1 MIKSEDQANAT
12 FLERYEFIIPLLL
25 FVLFLMFTLPGI
37 SWGAPSIWHPDEVV
51 YIAIK
56 ALYEGTEFDA
66 SNFNHPQLPIYAMLG
81 LGKILV
87 ALGQTD
93 KAVLIGARIL
103 SAVLS
108 GLTIVL
114 AYLIPRRMGKNIYVS
129 ALSGLLLLSV
139 SEMSHNG
146 RFAHND
152 TFVTFFC
159 TLTVFLLVQY
169 IAKDRKGWL

>member
-1 MIKSEDQANAT
+1 MKSDSQANSP
-12 FLERYEFIIPLLL
+12 FLQRYEFIIPILL
-25 FVLFLMFTLPGI
+25 FVLFLLCTLPGI

-66 SNFNHPQLPIYAMLG
+66 SNFNHPHLPIYAMLG

-93 KAVLIGARIL
+93 KEVLIGARLLSAIL
-103 SAVLS
+103 S
-108 GLTIVL
+108 GWTIVL

-129 ALSGLLLLSV
+129 ALSGLFLISV

-152 TFVTFFC
+152 TFVTF
-159 TLTVFLLVQY
+159 
-169 IAKDRKGWL
+169 